1 MRNRMTGAASL
12 VATLV
17 IAASGL
23 SVQPGQAQLSAL
35 FPQLAPATPAAQAAP
50 AAQAKSKAD
59 ECLARPGTTA
69 PKGSHWFYRLE
80 RPSQRRCWYLGPAS
94 QKVRAERA
102 ARTERTARTERAVPT
117 PAPAPAELRADEP
130 TRAGPPPAAAAE
142 TSATGTAPAYS
153 VAATQFS
160 AAWPAAPN
168 AAATSAHDVPTVGS
182 HDNTEAAAA
191 AAQTPAEDT
200 AVVQPV
206 MTAADRTASQPSEPA
221 PGVAHLLIF
230 LSATAAFVAIAFRT
244 VLKLAASR
252 RGQGDRRPAP
262 RAAGPVIRPRA
273 PELRVSEPSIEA
285 MSEPAIARL
294 REIAK
299 RWDTPAR
306 VPHQPRLPTTFEA
319 EPDHA
324 AEGPALRRRR
334 VA

>member
-1 MRNRMTGAASL
+1 M
-12 VATLV
+12 
-17 IAASGL
+17 
-23 SVQPGQAQLSAL
+23 
-35 FPQLAPATPAAQAAP
+35 
-50 AAQAKSKAD
+50 
-59 ECLARPGTTA
+59 
-69 PKGSHWFYRLE
+69 
-80 RPSQRRCWYLGPAS
+80 
-94 QKVRAERA
+94 
-102 ARTERTARTERAVPT
+102 PT

-191 AAQTPAEDT
+191 AAQTPVEDT
-200 AVVQPV
+200 A
-206 MTAADRTASQPSEPA
+206 AAGLARHDGGRSYAAAQPSEPA
-221 PGVAHLLIF
+221 PGVAHLVLF

-244 VLKLAASR
+244 VLKLAAAR

-262 RAAGPVIRPRA
+262 RAAGPVIRQRA

-319 EPDHA
+319 EPDHDGRGSGA
-324 AEGPALRRRR
+324 AATARGVMIEVSVSRAQRNTK
-334 VA
+334 

>member
-1 MRNRMTGAASL
+1 
-12 VATLV
+12 
-17 IAASGL
+17 
-23 SVQPGQAQLSAL
+23 
-35 FPQLAPATPAAQAAP
+35 
-50 AAQAKSKAD
+50 
-59 ECLARPGTTA
+59 
-69 PKGSHWFYRLE
+69 
-80 RPSQRRCWYLGPAS
+80 
-94 QKVRAERA
+94 
-102 ARTERTARTERAVPT
+102 
-117 PAPAPAELRADEP
+117 
-130 TRAGPPPAAAAE
+130 
-142 TSATGTAPAYS
+142 
-153 VAATQFS
+153 
-160 AAWPAAPN
+160 
-168 AAATSAHDVPTVGS
+168 
-182 HDNTEAAAA
+182 
-191 AAQTPAEDT
+191 
-200 AVVQPV
+200 

-306 VPHQPRLPTTFEA
+306 VPRQPRLPTTFEV
-319 EPDHA
+319 EPDYA